1 MGIVLKQSFL
11 NSIVLVLGFALG
23 ALNVLFLY
31 TSFLSESYF
40 GLVTFLTSAANI
52 LLPITVLGMQHA
64 VVKFFSSYKSEE
76 ERDRFMS
83 LSVLMPIVIAA
94 PASILITVFY
104 ESILTY
110 LSKEN
115 QLIDNYAY
123 LIFILALLMGYF
135 ELFFAW
141 SRVQFKTV
149 YGTIIRELFARLGAF
164 VLLFLVYFEVLSP
177 EQFIYALVFVYALR
191 CLLMAIYALYLYTP
205 KFSLKLPYN
214 SKEVLLFCVYIFLS
228 GSAATI
234 LLEID
239 KTMIPQFYEL
249 EEVAFYGVGVYI
261 ALVIGIPSRAMQQ
274 IVNPMT
280 AKALNRDDRGLVQQL
295 YTDSSFYLLMIG
307 GLLFLC
313 ININIES
320 IYELIGKPAY
330 QIGIPVVLIIS
341 SVELVKLFLGN
352 ANSILT
358 NSKFY
363 KVFFYVALA
372 MAIGVVILNKLFIPR
387 LGIAGAA
394 WATFAVVV
402 ISAGIKIVF
411 LSLKMNFSL
420 SIGRSLKLLGI
431 IVSLFVAF
439 KYFPIWASPLID
451 IILKS
456 ILIALSYFIALR
468 ILGLSPDLNSL
479 KNSFSEKSK

>member
-1 MGIVLKQSFL
+1 
-11 NSIVLVLGFALG
+11 
-23 ALNVLFLY
+23 
-31 TSFLSESYF
+31 
-40 GLVTFLTSAANI
+40 
-52 LLPITVLGMQHA
+52 
-64 VVKFFSSYKSEE
+64 
-76 ERDRFMS
+76 
-83 LSVLMPIVIAA
+83 
-94 PASILITVFY
+94 
-104 ESILTY
+104 
-110 LSKEN
+110 
-115 QLIDNYAY
+115 
-123 LIFILALLMGYF
+123 MGYF

-149 YGTIIRELFARLGAF
+149 FGTVIRELFARMGAF
-164 VLLFLVYFEVLSP
+164 ILLVLVYFDVLSP
-177 EQFIYALVFVYALR
+177 EQFIYALVLVYAIR
-191 CLLMAIYALYLYTP
+191 CVLMAFYALYLYKP

-214 SKEVLLFCVYIFLS
+214 SKEVILFCVYIFLS

-239 KTMIPQFYEL
+239 KTMIPQYYEL

-280 AKALNRDDRGLVQQL
+280 AKALNHGERDLVQQL

-330 QIGIPVVLIIS
+330 QIGIPVVMIIS
-341 SVELVKLFLGN
+341 SVELIKLFLGN

-372 MAIGVVILNKLFIPR
+372 MAFGVVVLNKYFIPSY
-387 LGIAGAA
+387 GIAVAA
-394 WATFAVVV
+394 WATFIVVAV
-402 ISAGIKIVF
+402 SAFIKILF
-411 LSLKMNFSL
+411 LSIKMNYRLSL
-420 SIGRSLKLLGI
+420 SKSLRLLLI
-431 IVSLFVAF
+431 IVSLFFAF
-439 KYFPIWASPLID
+439 DYLPIWSTPFFD
-451 IILKS
+451 IVIKCL
-456 ILIALSYFIALR
+456 LIASTYFTFLYF
-468 ILGLSPDLNSL
+468 LGLVPDLNSL
-479 KNSFSEKSK
+479 KNNFSEKSK